1 MQHPS
6 ARRAETRPG
15 RVAKQSVQLHAS
27 CSRTLYGAGV
37 HRLACL
43 PTNQR
48 GRLCIRTNSSGNG
61 RNLNLDKFEWIVV
74 GSFGGGQ
81 TDLVVIV
88 AFVHRS
94 CRERLWQSVPLRRT
108 RCRFDSV
115 DILETRNDEVSASKQ
130 QPFIHS
136 WSNFVDVFVK
146 VSWPVSNKGMKFIS
160 FDTAPELISPN
171 LQFKQKISQGIM
183 SRFEPQE
190 WIYIYI
196 YKATVE
202 VE

>member
-115 DILETRNDEVSASKQ
+115 EFWRHVTTKFRRRNNNRLSTPDQISSMFLSKFRDRFRTRGWNLFRVVRYCAGTYFTESPVQTENLAGYNEQ
-130 QPFIHS
+130 V
-136 WSNFVDVFVK
+136 WTTGVD
-146 VSWPVSNKGMKFIS
+146 
-160 FDTAPELISPN
+160 
-171 LQFKQKISQGIM
+171 
-183 SRFEPQE
+183 
-190 WIYIYI
+190 IYIYI
-196 YKATVE
+196 
-202 VE
+202 